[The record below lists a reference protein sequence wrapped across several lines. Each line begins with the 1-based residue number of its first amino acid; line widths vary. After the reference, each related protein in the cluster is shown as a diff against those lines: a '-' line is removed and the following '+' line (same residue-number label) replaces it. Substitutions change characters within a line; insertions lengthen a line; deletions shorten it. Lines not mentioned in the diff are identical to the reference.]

1 MIGCRLEALPG
12 VYIVKAGTLDDR
24 EYLENE
30 GKPVKEIFTKNR
42 PNWCLSYEARGV
54 LQKPGA

>member
-1 MIGCRLEALPG
+1 MGCKIEALPG

-30 GKPVKEIFTKNR
+30 GQPKKEIFTKNR
-42 PNWCLSYEARGV
+42 PGWCVSYEMKGV